1 MQTNAAD
8 AAGTAAD
15 AHNGTWQTWPM
26 LDTHDSVHPCYRL
39 AHADS
44 ARTMLAS
51 IPMQVPTPTPSP
63 ASAPPPP
70 PPQRPP
76 PDPSTHAPAP
86 TQVASSPATYANPVT
101 LCPRSPAKLHH
112 VQSRAPHPP
121 THPHRET
128 HTHLTPPHPTSPHA
142 DRRGRLAVAATPSPP
157 PPAPPTYTSQ
167 PCHPRSSEPPTFD
180 QNQFFVQLSGSSN
193 NDNQVNEVHKINIM
207 NVFFKMQNLKKPT
220 LKEKPVWKFPLSNIY
235 LRMRWNK

>member
-1 MQTNAAD
+1 MPAANIGKHWRPRTMQTNAAD

-86 TQVASSPATYANPVT
+86 PQVASSPATYANPVT

-121 THPHRET
+121 TRPAHRRKLQLRQRANESGA
-128 HTHLTPPHPTSPHA
+128 HSDGQRAAAALPT
-142 DRRGRLAVAATPSPP
+142 
-157 PPAPPTYTSQ
+157 
-167 PCHPRSSEPPTFD
+167 
-180 QNQFFVQLSGSSN
+180 
-193 NDNQVNEVHKINIM
+193 
-207 NVFFKMQNLKKPT
+207 KKP
-220 LKEKPVWKFPLSNIY
+220 S
-235 LRMRWNK
+235 R